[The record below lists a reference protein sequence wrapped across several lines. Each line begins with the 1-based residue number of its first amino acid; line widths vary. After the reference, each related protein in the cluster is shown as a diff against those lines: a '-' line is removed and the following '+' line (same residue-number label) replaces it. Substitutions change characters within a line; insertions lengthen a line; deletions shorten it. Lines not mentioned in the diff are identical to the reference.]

1 MRLELSNQLL
11 RTRLFSFSDLPT
23 PLPPSHTSSTAF
35 FTASSTNSD
44 EFWYS
49 RNDVLM
55 VLTFLMLC
63 VDFPSCSL
71 VFGLSL
77 DLLHFSCVLLT

>member
-11 RTRLFSFSDLPT
+11 RTRLFSFPDLPT
-23 PLPPSHTSSTAF
+23 PLPPPHTPPTASSTA
-35 FTASSTNSD
+35 SPTNSD

-63 VDFPSCSL
+63 VGFPPCSL
-71 VFGLSL
+71 VSGLGL